1 MKKYLI
7 FIGLIVISNLAF
19 TQNRVF
25 NFDSS
30 ISFIPIHDWV
40 DASDGEEM
48 IFVQPLQ
55 STIDIFND
63 RITLVKYPNEGLS
76 LDEYWAKYVTND
88 FKYQFDDFFA
98 LRSFESKVNQ
108 KQARGMIFTNKLEG
122 VTLKNKF
129 YFVNHKGYIYTFSLI
144 TTERDF
150 SLTEHLFE
158 SMVNTVIIH

>member
-48 IFVQPLQ
+48 IFL
-55 STIDIFND
+55 
-63 RITLVKYPNEGLS
+63 L
-76 LDEYWAKYVTND
+76 
-88 FKYQFDDFFA
+88 
-98 LRSFESKVNQ
+98 
-108 KQARGMIFTNKLEG
+108 
-122 VTLKNKF
+122 
-129 YFVNHKGYIYTFSLI
+129 
-144 TTERDF
+144 
-150 SLTEHLFE
+150 
-158 SMVNTVIIH
+158 